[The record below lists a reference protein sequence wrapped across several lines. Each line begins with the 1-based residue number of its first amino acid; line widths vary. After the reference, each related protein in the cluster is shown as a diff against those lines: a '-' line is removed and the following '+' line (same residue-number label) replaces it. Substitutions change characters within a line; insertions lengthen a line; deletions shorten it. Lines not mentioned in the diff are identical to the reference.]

1 VRHGS
6 HSNFQEYLH
15 RLSKCQGKIWIKD
28 ADAKENLV
36 SHFTS
41 TTANRA
47 SDIVHVLTYAWHVLQ
62 LYHTD
67 RSDAAVVNH
76 RANGKRK
83 YTDVIHD
90 FTTLGAHFDLG
101 ISKNVPDH

>member
-1 VRHGS
+1 MRHGS
-6 HSNFQEYLH
+6 HSNFQEYVH

-28 ADAKENLV
+28 ADAKEDLV

-47 SDIVHVLTYAWHVLQ
+47 SDVVHVLTYAWHVLQ
-62 LYHTD
+62 LYHPD
-67 RSDAAVVNH
+67 RSDATVVNH

-90 FTTLGAHFDLG
+90 FTT
-101 ISKNVPDH
+101 